1 MIRKIQIIKL
11 VKVPENIDEWV
22 EWLNNKKVTKYS
34 NQKNKQHTRSSQE
47 KFIKSKLNSKKN
59 LIFKI
64 NFNKKFVGVL
74 ELSFINNFKKDC
86 QLSYMIG
93 NIKNWGKGIATEA
106 IRLALIYSKNK
117 LLLKKVYSGVE
128 IKNMASKKVLL
139 KNKFFI
145 IKKTIKNIYLE
156 RSL

>member
-74 ELSFINNFKKDC
+74 ELSFINNF
-86 QLSYMIG
+86 
-93 NIKNWGKGIATEA
+93 
-106 IRLALIYSKNK
+106 
-117 LLLKKVYSGVE
+117 
-128 IKNMASKKVLL
+128 
-139 KNKFFI
+139 
-145 IKKTIKNIYLE
+145 
-156 RSL
+156 